1 MFPEL
6 VLNFLEGEIFGSLT
20 IMLLFAVVLFMITFN
35 KMGLSLGVSSVFI
48 LAILYAGMEQGKIQ
62 AWVFYSALL
71 VIGAIW
77 FFILSEFKRG

>member
-20 IMLLFAVVLFMITFN
+20 LMLLFAVVLFMITFN
-35 KMGLSLGVSSVFI
+35 KMGLGLGVSSVFI

-71 VIGAIW
+71 VISAVW